1 MQTRT
6 TAPPE
11 APAAAH
17 TEVDAVRLDGVSKT
31 FAPVRRGAAA
41 VTALEHVTLRAR
53 AGEIVAVVGPS
64 GCGKTTLLEL
74 VCGLIEP
81 DAGTLRAQPAAL
93 MAQRD
98 LLLPWASAVDN
109 AALALRVAGTPH
121 ARAREQAAALLRDF
135 GLEGFLHAR
144 PHELSGGMRQRVAF
158 ARTLLAGR
166 PVLCLDEPFAALDA
180 LTRMQMQDWLGA
192 SPARRPAHGRARDAR
207 RRGGARPR
215 RPRRRAVAATGPRR
229 RDARRPERAPA
240 PADRPGDRRAARPRA
255 RRAEQR
261 MRVALVLL
269 GLVAGWEAYVGFGG
283 IDDLLLPAPSAI
295 AAALVDDRAL
305 LWTNFVVTAG
315 EIALGIAAALVLGL
329 ACAIAVHLWQS
340 LRRALYPLLVTSQAI
355 PIPVIAPLLVVWFGY
370 DLRPKIAIVAL
381 VCFFPI
387 VVSTVD
393 ALDRC
398 DADLRKLMRS
408 LGASRWQTF
417 RLVEAPAAL
426 PGLVTGAKLSLAF
439 ASIAAV
445 LAEWSGSENGLGHLV
460 LQALP
465 QFETARA
472 YAAVLILAAFSLT
485 LFAALSLAERRL
497 VPWARAPR

>member
-11 APAAAH
+11 APAAAN

-98 LLLPWASAVDN
+98 LLLPWASAADN

-121 ARAREQAAALLRDF
+121 AAAREQAAALLRDF

-192 SPARRPAHGRARDAR
+192 ALRADPRTVVLVTHDVEEALVLADRVVVLSQRPGRVVATLDVPS
-207 RRGGARPR
+207 ARPR
-215 RPRRRAVAATGPRR
+215 QRT
-229 RDARRPERAPA
+229 DPE
-240 PADRPGDRRAARPRA
+240 
-255 RRAEQR
+255 
-261 MRVALVLL
+261 
-269 GLVAGWEAYVGFGG
+269 
-283 IDDLLLPAPSAI
+283 
-295 AAALVDDRAL
+295 
-305 LWTNFVVTAG
+305 
-315 EIALGIAAALVLGL
+315 
-329 ACAIAVHLWQS
+329 
-340 LRRALYPLLVTSQAI
+340 
-355 PIPVIAPLLVVWFGY
+355 
-370 DLRPKIAIVAL
+370 IVAL
-381 VCFFPI
+381 R
-387 VVSTVD
+387 
-393 ALDRC
+393 AR
-398 DADLRKLMRS
+398 A
-408 LGASRWQTF
+408 
-417 RLVEAPAAL
+417 
-426 PGLVTGAKLSLAF
+426 
-439 ASIAAV
+439 
-445 LAEWSGSENGLGHLV
+445 LAELDS
-460 LQALP
+460 A
-465 QFETARA
+465 
-472 YAAVLILAAFSLT
+472 
-485 LFAALSLAERRL
+485 
-497 VPWARAPR
+497 